1 MQRASCGPCLLLVVA
16 LVSLAAP
23 AEAQED
29 RPGAPAP
36 ALSAGVVAQ
45 INALQ
50 ADKLKRTPAQRKIN
64 SRLLHAMHLVTADT
78 AALRGLPRMPMAM
91 PMVDGQRVWLDVRAE
106 VTPDLVEALRA
117 LGAEVT
123 DVSARYRHIGL
134 KAPFTILDAIA
145 AVPEVEYVA
154 PELGGRTA
162 SGRLAVPLRMISGP
176 LTRAADVDARAAA
189 RARVA
194 DQLRGALHERS
205 ASQSHPI
212 RQVGSVN
219 SQGDATHRAAEARST
234 FGVTGAG
241 VKIGVLSDG
250 VASLAA
256 SQSNGDLGPV
266 TVVSGQA
273 GSGDEGTAMLE
284 IVHDLAPG
292 ATLYFATAITGAAQF
307 ATNIAALRSAGCD
320 IIVDDVSYL
329 QESPFQDGQTG
340 FSTYN
345 SGIVAQ
351 AVKDAAASGAL
362 YFSSAANSGRK
373 DAGTSG
379 TYEGDFT
386 DGGTTPLTGAARAHD
401 FGGGLLYDTLTASG
415 DFFNSLYWTD
425 PLGASA
431 NDYDL
436 YLVNSTGTSVIDFSN
451 DMQDGTQDP
460 FEFLSA
466 GVAGNRLVVVRVSG
480 SNRFFHLSTNRG
492 TLSVSTGGETH
503 GHAATTAANTYSV
516 AATPACG
523 GAGSTGPCSTT
534 FGASHKVET
543 FSSDGFRRLF
553 FNGNGTAITPG
564 NVGSSG
570 GLVLAKPDITA
581 ADGVSTSVP
590 GFTSFFG
597 TSAAAPHAAAI
608 AGLVK
613 SKNLAMTAAQ
623 VSAAM
628 TSTAIDIEQAGVD
641 RNSGYGIVMA
651 FQAVQAAPAGSGAA
665 AAPTITLHPAPTTTV
680 LTGEIVSL
688 STSASGS
695 PSPTPQWQVSV
706 DGGASWTNLAGAT
719 GPNLSFAAQRTDNG
733 RQYRCVYTNASGT
746 AATNAAALV
755 VRLRVRA
762 DLDGDRKAD
771 LVLWRPGTGQWFWLQ
786 SSSANSPSSARSKQW
801 GNNGF
806 GDVPLS
812 GDMDGDGRM
821 DLVVWRAST
830 GTWFWLTSSTSYDY
844 DQSRQVQWGNNS
856 LGDIPMIGDI
866 DGDGKGDL
874 IVWRAS
880 DGTWYWLLSSAGY
893 NTSLAGS
900 KQWGNSGLGDQPLLG
915 DMDGDGLA
923 DFTVWRAS
931 DGTWYWLT
939 SSSNYSYTSAG
950 LRQWGNNGLG
960 DIPLLNDIDGDG
972 VTDLVVW
979 RASTGTWYWL
989 TATSGYDY
997 ALADSRQWGID
1008 SLGDVPMLGD
1018 LDGDGRADLI
1028 VWRNSDG
1035 TWHWLPSLGSYN
1047 VSGQQQNQWGTAGDK
1062 PLIK

>member
-1 MQRASCGPCLLLVVA
+1 MPISIGSHAACIRPSAPISAEPRDERETSPTVQPFQEREPKMQRASCGPCLLLVVA

-176 LTRAADVDARAAA
+176 LTPAADVDARA
-189 RARVA
+189 
-194 DQLRGALHERS
+194 
-205 ASQSHPI
+205 
-212 RQVGSVN
+212 
-219 SQGDATHRAAEARST
+219 
-234 FGVTGAG
+234 
-241 VKIGVLSDG
+241 
-250 VASLAA
+250 
-256 SQSNGDLGPV
+256 
-266 TVVSGQA
+266 A

-351 AVKDAAASGAL
+351 AVKDAAGSGAL

-415 DFFNSLYWTD
+415 AFFNSLYWTD

-492 TLSVSTGGETH
+492 TLSVS
-503 GHAATTAANTYSV
+503 
-516 AATPACG
+516 
-523 GAGSTGPCSTT
+523 
-534 FGASHKVET
+534 
-543 FSSDGFRRLF
+543 
-553 FNGNGTAITPG
+553 
-564 NVGSSG
+564 
-570 GLVLAKPDITA
+570 
-581 ADGVSTSVP
+581 
-590 GFTSFFG
+590 
-597 TSAAAPHAAAI
+597 
-608 AGLVK
+608 
-613 SKNLAMTAAQ
+613 
-623 VSAAM
+623 
-628 TSTAIDIEQAGVD
+628 
-641 RNSGYGIVMA
+641 
-651 FQAVQAAPAGSGAA
+651 
-665 AAPTITLHPAPTTTV
+665 
-680 LTGEIVSL
+680 
-688 STSASGS
+688 
-695 PSPTPQWQVSV
+695 
-706 DGGASWTNLAGAT
+706 
-719 GPNLSFAAQRTDNG
+719 
-733 RQYRCVYTNASGT
+733 
-746 AATNAAALV
+746 
-755 VRLRVRA
+755 
-762 DLDGDRKAD
+762 
-771 LVLWRPGTGQWFWLQ
+771 
-786 SSSANSPSSARSKQW
+786 
-801 GNNGF
+801 
-806 GDVPLS
+806 
-812 GDMDGDGRM
+812 
-821 DLVVWRAST
+821 
-830 GTWFWLTSSTSYDY
+830 
-844 DQSRQVQWGNNS
+844 
-856 LGDIPMIGDI
+856 
-866 DGDGKGDL
+866 
-874 IVWRAS
+874 
-880 DGTWYWLLSSAGY
+880 
-893 NTSLAGS
+893 
-900 KQWGNSGLGDQPLLG
+900 
-915 DMDGDGLA
+915 
-923 DFTVWRAS
+923 
-931 DGTWYWLT
+931 
-939 SSSNYSYTSAG
+939 
-950 LRQWGNNGLG
+950 
-960 DIPLLNDIDGDG
+960 
-972 VTDLVVW
+972 
-979 RASTGTWYWL
+979 
-989 TATSGYDY
+989 
-997 ALADSRQWGID
+997 
-1008 SLGDVPMLGD
+1008 
-1018 LDGDGRADLI
+1018 
-1028 VWRNSDG
+1028 
-1035 TWHWLPSLGSYN
+1035 
-1047 VSGQQQNQWGTAGDK
+1047 
-1062 PLIK
+1062 